1 MDFHTLAAMR
11 RHVRVKHHIPG
22 RIRVVFDPSLLTVPE
37 IQVALQS
44 QGSLP
49 SGVFSVRVNPIARS
63 VVIEYDPIRI
73 DPGQLEELA
82 VTQDDGRAAQIVR
95 ELSESLG

>member
-1 MDFHTLAAMR
+1 MDFHSLAAMR
-11 RHVRVKHHIPG
+11 RHLRVKHHIPG
-22 RIRVVFDPSLLTVPE
+22 RIRVAFEPSLLTVPG
-37 IQVALQS
+37 IQAAMQT
-44 QGSLP
+44 QGNLP

-63 VVIEYDPIRI
+63 VVIVYDPLRI